1 MKTLVTE
8 RLILRKLAEDD
19 FAAVQSYAGCVK
31 NTIFMVWGP
40 NSKAD
45 TQAFISMAITK
56 ADENP
61 CVNYQ
66 YAAVM
71 KATGKLIG
79 ACNIA
84 LTGNEAEIGWI
95 LHRDHW
101 RQGNG
106 TEMGKALLDFGFG
119 ELNLHRILAHC
130 DAENIASYKVMEKIG
145 MRREGLFIEGRPAH
159 KQSDNVLSD
168 ELSYA
173 ILKDE
178 WDAQKEMG
186 FYSSLPVKFD
196 GFINVPELSDGVIYL
211 VCISK
216 SEADPIKKWV
226 PSYNFAV
233 CKDGEKIGEIN
244 LRIGY
249 VDSLYFGG
257 QIGYGIDEKYRG
269 KGYAGRACKLLLPVA
284 KAHGMT
290 TLLIATNYTNTA
302 SQRVCEKLGARLV
315 RTARL
320 PEWHDLYKEGRRF
333 SNIYEWSVE

>member
-1 MKTLVTE
+1 
-8 RLILRKLAEDD
+8 
-19 FAAVQSYAGCVK
+19 
-31 NTIFMVWGP
+31 MVWGP

-130 DAENIASYKVMEKIG
+130 DAET
-145 MRREGLFIEGRPAH
+145 
-159 KQSDNVLSD
+159 
-168 ELSYA
+168 
-173 ILKDE
+173 
-178 WDAQKEMG
+178 
-186 FYSSLPVKFD
+186 SLH
-196 GFINVPELSDGVIYL
+196 I
-211 VCISK
+211 
-216 SEADPIKKWV
+216 
-226 PSYNFAV
+226 
-233 CKDGEKIGEIN
+233 
-244 LRIGY
+244 R
-249 VDSLYFGG
+249 
-257 QIGYGIDEKYRG
+257 
-269 KGYAGRACKLLLPVA
+269 
-284 KAHGMT
+284 
-290 TLLIATNYTNTA
+290 
-302 SQRVCEKLGARLV
+302 
-315 RTARL
+315 
-320 PEWHDLYKEGRRF
+320 
-333 SNIYEWSVE
+333 